1 MKNIFWILLIIVIA
15 AAIAAYMDPD
25 IKNLILESTG
35 QMQTKSKVYKWKDSQ
50 GNWQISNTPPAKGMP
65 YTEQEYLHNTN
76 IVPPL
81 QTTE

>member
-35 QMQTKSKVYKWKDSQ
+35 QTQTKSKVYKWKDSQ
-50 GNWQISNTPPAKGMP
+50 GNWQISNTPPAKGIP